1 MYVSAKSADIL
12 VSGRRVADMSPTNP
26 TSLSESD
33 RYDPV
38 LFGPKKKRR
47 RRKRK
52 KIQYH
57 IS

>member
-1 MYVSAKSADIL
+1 
-12 VSGRRVADMSPTNP
+12 MSPTNP

-52 KIQYH
+52 KIQLARYNIIFH
-57 IS
+57 DV